1 MRFSV
6 LSVGLLA
13 LLSPLAA
20 AWSKEDREIFRIR
33 DEIKAHEP
41 NPDMNF
47 YDLLGVKT
55 GASVDDITKAY
66 RKISRSL
73 HPDKV
78 RQQLVAERAKAKKKE
93 KKQPGV
99 NIPKAP
105 NQKEIKAA
113 VKIASERMARLGL
126 VRKILSGPER
136 DRYDHFLKNGFP
148 AWKGTNYYYD
158 RYRPGLGTVL
168 FGLFLVAGGAF
179 HYLALYMSWKRQKDF
194 VERYIKFARNAAW
207 GDNLSIPGID
217 DAPAPAPAPAP
228 AADEEDAPPVPR
240 NRKERRMQEQMARR
254 EAAKEGRG
262 RGRRT
267 AGTGNGT
274 GNGSGTGS
282 GTATPRETPAAQ
294 SGGPTGSKKR
304 VVAEN
309 GKILVVDSLGDV
321 YLEDEDEDGNV
332 DQFLLDPNE
341 LPQPT
346 IRDTALV
353 RLPIWAYN
361 RSVGRF
367 LNKNAEELESETEEL
382 DSDDGEPAQHT
393 PSSDSAADDFELL
406 EKSTDSLGK
415 AKASGAQT
423 GKANKRKNKK
433 R

>member
-1 MRFSV
+1 MRFSI

-13 LLSPLAA
+13 LLSPLTA

-41 NPDMNF
+41 NPDMTF
-47 YDLLGVKT
+47 YDLLGVKN
-55 GASVDDITKAY
+55 GASIDDITKAY
-66 RKISRSL
+66 RKISRTL

-78 RQQLVAERAKAKKKE
+78 RQQLIAERAKAKKKD
-93 KKQPGV
+93 KKTPGV
-99 NIPKAP
+99 NVSKPP
-105 NQKEIKAA
+105 TQKEIKAA
-113 VKIASERMARLGL
+113 VKIASERQARLGL
-126 VRKILSGPER
+126 VRNILSGPER
-136 DRYDHFLKNGFP
+136 DRYDHFLRNGFP
-148 AWKGTNYYYD
+148 SWKGTNYYYN

-207 GDNLSIPGID
+207 GDNLNIPGID
-217 DAPAPAPAPAP
+217 DAPAPVPAP
-228 AADEEDAPPVPR
+228 AADDEDAPPQPR

-254 EAAKEGRG
+254 EAAKERGG
-262 RGRRT
+262 RGRRS
-267 AGTGNGT
+267 A
-274 GNGSGTGS
+274 GS
-282 GTATPRETPAAQ
+282 GTATPRETPVV
-294 SGGPTGSKKR
+294 SVGPSGSKKR

-309 GKILVVDSLGDV
+309 GKILVVDSVGDV
-321 YLEDEDEDGNV
+321 YLEEEDEDGNV
-332 DQFLLDPNE
+332 EQFLLDPNE

-361 RSVGRF
+361 RTIGRA
-367 LNKNAEELESETEEL
+367 LNKNAPEELEFEGEEL
-382 DSDDGEPAQHT
+382 DSDDGEPVQHT
-393 PSSDSAADDFELL
+393 PSSDSAAEDFELL
-406 EKSTDSLGK
+406 EKSTDSLAK
-415 AKASGAQT
+415 AKSSGANT